1 MLLPDSTLSF
11 SVDGKLESM
20 VVQACMVSGE
30 PLSSSIY
37 SEFECVLAEAGDSQS
52 LALLSEL
59 DHFDIEEVRMTNEG
73 LHKTK

>member
-1 MLLPDSTLSF
+1 
-11 SVDGKLESM
+11 M

-37 SEFECVLAEAGDSQS
+37 SEFDCVLAEAGDSQS

-59 DHFDIEEVRMTNEG
+59 DHFDIEEVYGRSVLQSRWRRTYFKWIIILE
-73 LHKTK
+73 